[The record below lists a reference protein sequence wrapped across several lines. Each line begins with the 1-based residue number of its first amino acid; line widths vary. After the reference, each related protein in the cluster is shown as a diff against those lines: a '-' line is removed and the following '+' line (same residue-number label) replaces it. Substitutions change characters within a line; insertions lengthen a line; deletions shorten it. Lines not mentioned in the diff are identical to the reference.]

1 MKIKK
6 IFFYFGYNFFR
17 KIRILFK
24 IDQKI
29 LINGQEIILPPEHLL
44 SIYNYLY
51 PKYDKFISK
60 LVMNTKKNE
69 SVIDIGANV
78 GDTLIRLINGNA
90 NLNYY
95 CIEADDYYFNYL
107 KKNKDLLD
115 KNLQDKIVL
124 IKELVGDD
132 LVGNLSST
140 KGGSATLIKANT
152 GLKSKTLDEIII
164 DNKIENIDLIKID
177 IDGYDYNALF
187 SGMNYI
193 KKNKPN
199 LFFECATLYKE
210 SFRGYVSIIEEL
222 FKVGY
227 KNWTI
232 LDNYGS
238 IIFENKTHKDVLEFI
253 KKKKKFLLSIFIVN
267 LPNSIVK
274 HFIKL

>member
-1 MKIKK
+1 MKKFFLVFNHKIKK
-6 IFFYFGYNFFR
+6 IFFYFTYSFLR

-29 LINGQEIILPPEHLL
+29 LINGQELILPPEHLL
-44 SIYNYLY
+44 SMYNYLY
-51 PKYDKFISK
+51 PKYDKFISE

-78 GDTLIRLINGNA
+78 GDTLLRLINSNA

-95 CIEADDYYFNYL
+95 CIEADDYFFSYL
-107 KKNKDLLD
+107 KKNKDHLD
-115 KNLQDKIVL
+115 QNLQDKIVL

-132 LVGNLSST
+132 LVGNLSNS
-140 KGGSATLIKANT
+140 GGGTATLIKANT

-164 DNKIENIDLIKID
+164 DNKIENIELIKVD
-177 IDGYDYNALF
+177 IDGYDYNTLF

-199 LFFECATLYKE
+199 LFFECANLHKE
-210 SFRGYVSIIEEL
+210 SYDGFVSIIEEL

-232 LDNYGS
+232 LDNHGS
-238 IIFENKTHKDVLEFI
+238 IIFGNKTHKDVLEFI
-253 KKKKKFLLSIFIVN
+253 KKKKESFVIDIYCKS
-267 LPNSIVK
+267 S
-274 HFIKL
+274 

>member
-115 KNLQDKIVL
+115 KNLQDRLNNIEVDKRADKDTAEKNYKDQL
-124 IKELVGDD
+124 LNLLV
-132 LVGNLSST
+132 
-140 KGGSATLIKANT
+140 
-152 GLKSKTLDEIII
+152 
-164 DNKIENIDLIKID
+164 
-177 IDGYDYNALF
+177 YFCHY
-187 SGMNYI
+187 
-193 KKNKPN
+193 
-199 LFFECATLYKE
+199 
-210 SFRGYVSIIEEL
+210 
-222 FKVGY
+222 
-227 KNWTI
+227 
-232 LDNYGS
+232 
-238 IIFENKTHKDVLEFI
+238 H
-253 KKKKKFLLSIFIVN
+253 
-267 LPNSIVK
+267 
-274 HFIKL
+274 